1 MSVRF
6 NHVTQRALLILTFD
20 PLGKEKVHTV
30 HHPINSCSLSRERS
44 PTETRLTAGAIP
56 KILPSLDK
64 IRENMGE
71 KLQWAVKNGD
81 LDAVKALVE
90 QVCSLILG
98 HCTASTCCIA
108 NSFY

>member
-1 MSVRF
+1 MRTSYVMTSMRF
-6 NHVTQRALLILTFD
+6 NHVTQRAILNLTFD
-20 PLGKEKVHTV
+20 PLGKEKV

-44 PTETRLTAGAIP
+44 PTETRQIAGAIP

-90 QVCSLILG
+90 QVCSLIL
-98 HCTASTCCIA
+98 I
-108 NSFY
+108 